1 MEKIRKEV
9 KELQELTGELST
21 KLGEVKD
28 ELRSQCVSANETAE
42 RLSENVNQCKTDI
55 VQSNGELRNT
65 IVGMLDGIS
74 DQLDEQNEKYK
85 DLESKFSSFK
95 IQTEERHASTET
107 DCMKLQGEIDKMR
120 KELDGIN
127 NKLQEDAQESQR
139 QKEQLEELKN
149 KLNHIQIDNQL
160 EKELDAYPSNS
171 GKSVQQVPEWILRER
186 KRNNIIIFGLREAD
200 DDKSLIKSLFDDLD
214 IHFEITDQHC
224 NFRIGSPGSGKARPI
239 VVKLGHASLKH
250 EILRN
255 ARKLKGMTQ
264 WTGVIITHDLTKQE
278 CQEEKFYEMRLRQ
291 YAEKMN
297 QNLPTG
303 EKQSKIWKVI
313 GGRGERR
320 VKCFKQ
326 YCCSPSNVGATEC
339 FSELRLP
346 A

>member
-1 MEKIRKEV
+1 MKEQINEISSNL
-9 KELQELTGELST
+9 KE
-21 KLGEVKD
+21 
-28 ELRSQCVSANETAE
+28 
-42 RLSENVNQCKTDI
+42 
-55 VQSNGELRNT
+55 
-65 IVGMLDGIS
+65 
-74 DQLDEQNEKYK
+74 
-85 DLESKFSSFK
+85 ESKW
-95 IQTEERHASTET
+95 
-107 DCMKLQGEIDKMR
+107 
-120 KELDGIN
+120 
-127 NKLQEDAQESQR
+127 
-139 QKEQLEELKN
+139 QKLEELKSMFSN
-149 KLNHIQIDNQL
+149 VQSNLRTENQFHHL
-160 EKELDAYPSNS
+160 RTNVNPDITMHQA
-171 GKSVQQVPEWILRER
+171 PEWILRER
-186 KRNNIIIFGLREAD
+186 KWNNIIIFGLREAD

-255 ARKLKGMTQ
+255 ARKLKGMAQ